1 MTSLSRFF
9 AAAVRDCSPLTNLFE
24 LYLSSCPRFNG
35 VPCLCFFFSPQL
47 NCVEWSLRR
56 LPSNKVHKPRH
67 MAYNEGPV
75 RQEVIRLIQ
84 ASVLNEWQRLHPSGT
99 APQSSPPSGAV
110 TSDQQGTLD
119 PDQMLQEAL
128 PILLVNNESHE
139 HNVPPKSELHF
150 KVVVVSDIFAGKPL
164 LARHRFINAA
174 LSSLLE
180 KKDDSNHGQRSTGQN
195 GFHVHALAL
204 TTKTLEEWREC
215 GGSTE
220 ASPKCLGGMAHFR
233 K

>member
-1 MTSLSRFF
+1 
-9 AAAVRDCSPLTNLFE
+9 
-24 LYLSSCPRFNG
+24 
-35 VPCLCFFFSPQL
+35 
-47 NCVEWSLRR
+47 
-56 LPSNKVHKPRH
+56 

-84 ASVLNEWQRLHPSGT
+84 ATVLSEWQKLHPSPAGA
-99 APQSSPPSGAV
+99 APSSSTNADADLQEEGMV
-110 TSDQQGTLD
+110 SEQENL
-119 PDQMLQEAL
+119 LQEAL
-128 PILLVNNESHE
+128 PILLVENESHQ

-164 LARHRFINAA
+164 LARHRFINTA
-174 LSSLLE
+174 LASLLQ
-180 KKDDSNHGQRSTGQN
+180 KKDASQQDGEVTEHSY
-195 GFHVHALAL
+195 HVHALAL

-220 ASPKCLGGMAHFR
+220 ASPKCLGGMTHFR